1 MSDSGVP
8 VEEIARL
15 ANSRTTEIVYRHQ
28 LRPVMEKGA
37 QAMDQIFGR
46 TA

>member
-1 MSDSGVP
+1 MPD
-8 VEEIARL
+8 EIAVVLPARR
-15 ANSRTTEIVYRHQ
+15 AHQ

-37 QAMDQIFGR
+37 QAMDHLFSR